1 MGSSLQHVTNTISLL
16 SFSCYIQDGVVKI
29 KLSLCISKSL
39 SAITFSVLKVFD
51 FIVHIYYVF
60 FIDMVLVKATTKLC
74 YGKEKLLFSTG
85 IVSLFMCERRL

>member
-1 MGSSLQHVTNTISLL
+1 MTNTISLL

-51 FIVHIYYVF
+51 FNISLLYCAH
-60 FIDMVLVKATTKLC
+60 LLC
-74 YGKEKLLFSTG
+74 IFHRYGFG
-85 IVSLFMCERRL
+85 